1 MKRCKTHV
9 VRVCLFLL
17 AAAPAFCQRSTFG
30 IDVGQTSDKFGSL
43 NKVNGLEADI
53 EGQLT
58 VLHSNPKKGG
68 PSIVAGGEIR
78 LPTDTGNHAT
88 ELAVYGG
95 ASFAFHNSFTLGVD
109 GQIRKIYLPAA
120 NVDNQVFVRDKMELL
135 EIPLVLRYDFGPAKK
150 AFVQV
155 SGAPEFTPR
164 FRSNGSTLQLPN
176 PKFDHGYFVRG
187 SVGYT
192 INSKWYVKATYE
204 NRYFRFLSNQN
215 NPSNLYNW
223 KTNLI
228 TGGAGFVF

>member
-1 MKRCKTHV
+1 MKRCKMHL

-17 AAAPAFCQRSTFG
+17 AGVPAYCQKSTFG
-30 IDVGQTSDKFGSL
+30 IDVGQTTDKFGGLRS
-43 NKVNGLEADI
+43 VSGLEADV

-58 VLHSNPKKGG
+58 ILHSNPKKGS
-68 PSIVAGGEIR
+68 PAIVAGGEIR

-95 ASFAFHNSFTLGVD
+95 AIFTFHNNFQFGVD
-109 GQIRKIYLPAA
+109 GQVRKIYLPAA
-120 NVDNQVFVRDKMELL
+120 NVDNEVFVRDKMELL
-135 EIPLVLRYDFGPAKK
+135 EIPLTLRYNFGAEKK
-150 AFVQV
+150 AFIQVQ
-155 SGAPEFTPR
+155 GAPEFTPR
-164 FRSNGSTLQLPN
+164 FRNNGSTLQLPN

-187 SVGYT
+187 SVGY
-192 INSKWYVKATYE
+192 NFGKWYYVKATYE
-204 NRYFRFLSNQN
+204 SRYFRFLSNQN

>member
-1 MKRCKTHV
+1 MKRCKMHL

-17 AAAPAFCQRSTFG
+17 AAVPAYCQKSTFG
-30 IDVGQTSDKFGSL
+30 IDVGQTTDKFDGLRS
-43 NKVNGLEADI
+43 VSGLEADV
-53 EGQLT
+53 EGQVT
-58 VLHSNPKKGG
+58 ILHSNPKKGS
-68 PSIVAGGEIR
+68 PAIVAGGEIR

-88 ELAVYGG
+88 ELAAYGG
-95 ASFAFHNSFTLGVD
+95 AIFTFHNSFQFGFN
-109 GQIRKIYLPAA
+109 GQVRRIYLPAA
-120 NVDNQVFVRDKMELL
+120 NVNNEVFVRDKMGLL
-135 EIPLVLRYDFGPAKK
+135 EIPLILRYNFGPEKK
-150 AFVQV
+150 AFIQVQ
-155 SGAPEFTPR
+155 GAPEFTPH

-187 SVGYT
+187 SVGY
-192 INSKWYVKATYE
+192 NFGKWYYVKATYE